1 MRLPGLLSR
10 ASQVRILPGAPR
22 IPGHLTAW
30 LAAPRLICPISG
42 VDFIARFIAR
52 GSWLES
58 LLLPAETRDATAVIE
73 RR

>member
-1 MRLPGLLSR
+1 
-10 ASQVRILPGAPR
+10 
-22 IPGHLTAW
+22 
-30 LAAPRLICPISG
+30 LICPISG